1 MLTIIP
7 TSRITK
13 ETDNWLGFTVEQT
26 QQKEAGFQ
34 KFSINQGL
42 KKTRHSQNKSQFFSV
57 NQLLLV
63 LLSYLLKKCT
73 LEIQKQRNS
82 NLF

>member
-7 TSRITK
+7 TSRIAK

-42 KKTRHSQNKSQFFSV
+42 EKRGIHKTSRSFSQ
-57 NQLLLV
+57 LI
-63 LLSYLLKKCT
+63 SYY
-73 LEIQKQRNS
+73 
-82 NLF
+82 